1 MRHHC
6 PLFTIS
12 TPKPFLILVI
22 NPFKEFYYKVAAAQ
36 RPRSLGTYTLLRTT
50 ASTVAA
56 STLDTRLI
64 TLHCKHSDCSYDR
77 RTHYYYYAPLLA
89 Q

>member
-1 MRHHC
+1 MRYRC

-12 TPKPFLILVI
+12 TPKPFLTLVI

-36 RPRSLGTYTLLRTT
+36 RPISLGMHTLLRTT

-64 TLHCKHSDCSYDR
+64 TLHCKRSDCSYGR
-77 RTHYYYYAPLLA
+77 RTHHYYAPLLT